1 MSPER
6 RAEFREIVDSVK
18 FRRDVSHSWIVV
30 NRGRFVVNL
39 GRFVVNRG
47 RFVVNDV
54 WFHRFVRYYVMS
66 RRIWYLVR

>member
-30 NRGRFVVNL
+30 NRGRFVVN
-39 GRFVVNRG
+39 RG

-66 RRIWYLVR
+66 GRIWYLVR